1 MLASHQLG
9 AIRTT
14 VELVLVTVTVMR
26 ECRTQEER
34 LGPEL
39 LAEISSLT
47 GAIAYTLDNPND
59 LPAITGHIAT
69 ELRNQYILGY
79 SPDGSRRDGR
89 WRKIK
94 VRLAVPHDLPH
105 YAHRQGRGTT
115 AH

>member
-1 MLASHQLG
+1 MTDMG

-39 LAEISSLT
+39 LAEISSRT
-47 GAIAYTLDNPND
+47 GASACTLDIPTTFPRS
-59 LPAITGHIAT
+59 LETLRPSCAT
-69 ELRNQYILGY
+69 EHILGY

>member
-1 MLASHQLG
+1 MTDMG

-14 VELVLVTVTVMR
+14 VELVLVTVRVMR

-39 LAEISSLT
+39 LAEISSRT
-47 GAIAYTLDNPND
+47 GASACILDNPTTFPRS
-59 LPAITGHIAT
+59 LEALRPRCAT
-69 ELRNQYILGY
+69 EHIRGY